1 MDGKKCNFFHLWFRQ
16 SYTDILFLWKHHD
29 SSSIFWLDYVCWV
42 LLVETFRIGLS
53 PVLSLQV
60 CLVSSMSF
68 LSSALNG
75 QFATLMHYNKDVDFL
90 SFVFPNTS
98 VSEGIWWIWLIFCH
112 SCASTLYN
120 HFHTEV
126 STHICTFLAG
136 KPSRNRQSISYVSPP
151 WLLQSHM
158 T

>member
-1 MDGKKCNFFHLWFRQ
+1 MAKNVTFSIFGFDSLILI
-16 SYTDILFLWKHHD
+16 SY
-29 SSSIFWLDYVCWV
+29 SCESIMIVLQFFWLDFVCWV

-151 WLLQSHM
+151 WLLHM